1 MVRESNRLMI
11 EYAINEY
18 LSGRFKAYNLNSYI
32 RLANGYYQL
41 DVDTDKGNSLVIF
54 LDIKIIEDIIDDGL
68 DERTGKTI
76 YRVIPVIEEIR
87 EVS

>member
-1 MVRESNRLMI
+1 MI

-18 LSGRFKAYNLNSYI
+18 LSGRFKAYNLNSYV

-41 DVDTDKGNSLVIF
+41 DIDTPIGNNQVMF
-54 LDIKIIEDIIDDGL
+54 LDIEIIEDILDDGL

-76 YRVIPVIEEIR
+76 HRVVPVISSIR

>member
-1 MVRESNRLMI
+1 MI

-41 DVDTDKGNSLVIF
+41 DVDTNKGNSQIIF
-54 LDIKIIEDIIDDGL
+54 LDINIIEDIIDDGL
-68 DERTGKTI
+68 DERTGKTVH
-76 YRVIPVIEEIR
+76 RVVPVITDIR
-87 EVS
+87 EVG

>member
-1 MVRESNRLMI
+1 MI

-18 LSGRFKAYNLNSYI
+18 LSGRFKAYNLNSYV

-41 DVDTDKGNSLVIF
+41 DIDTPLGNNQVMF
-54 LDIKIIEDIIDDGL
+54 LDIEIIEDILDDGL

-76 YRVIPVIEEIR
+76 HRVVPVISSIR

>member
-1 MVRESNRLMI
+1 MI
-11 EYAINEY
+11 EYVINEY
-18 LSGRFKAYNLNSYI
+18 LSGRFKAYNLNSYV

-41 DVDTDKGNSLVIF
+41 DIDTPLGNNQVMF
-54 LDIKIIEDIIDDGL
+54 LDIEIIEDILDDGL

-76 YRVIPVIEEIR
+76 HRVVPVISSIR

>member
-1 MVRESNRLMI
+1 MI

-32 RLANGYYQL
+32 ILANGYYQL
-41 DVDTDKGNSLVIF
+41 DIDTPLGNNQVMF
-54 LDIKIIEDIIDDGL
+54 LDIEIIEDILDDGL

-76 YRVIPVIEEIR
+76 HRVVPVISSIR

>member
-1 MVRESNRLMI
+1 MI

-41 DVDTDKGNSLVIF
+41 DVDTDKGNNLIMF
-54 LDIKIIEDIIDDGL
+54 IDITIIEDILDDGL

-76 YRVIPVIEEIR
+76 HRVVPVITDIR